1 MEISEKLQKKMIGLL
16 SVLFPDAK
24 IYLFGS
30 RATKNHHPQ
39 SDIDIAIDNG
49 KRIDPLDIYEAYS
62 IMEAL
67 VIPVK
72 VDVVDYR
79 SVSAAM
85 RDSIDNEKVV
95 WKE

>member
-1 MEISEKLQKKMIGLL
+1 
-16 SVLFPDAK
+16 
-24 IYLFGS
+24 
-30 RATKNHHPQ
+30 
-39 SDIDIAIDNG
+39 
-49 KRIDPLDIYEAYS
+49 
-62 IMEAL
+62 MEAL